1 MSVSSPLSGSSSKSG
16 LELDAVVV
24 GAGFSG
30 LYMLHRLR
38 ELGLSTRVYE
48 AADGVGGTGYG
59 TAILGHVVTRKV
71 ITITIHSLKRSKR
84 NGSGRVAI
92 LNNRRSCAI

>member
-38 ELGLSTRVYE
+38 ELDFQRVSTRRLMASEVP
-48 AADGVGGTGYG
+48 GYG
-59 TAILGHVVTRKV
+59 TAIQGHVVFGK
-71 ITITIHSLKRSKR
+71 SL
-84 NGSGRVAI
+84 
-92 LNNRRSCAI
+92 L